1 MSATGIRA
9 DLVAKFKREIADK
22 TYRVKSEEI
31 AGKIAQKLR
40 EEESAVTGGLTR
52 HNRWTA

>member
-1 MSATGIRA
+1 MGATGVRA

-22 TYRVKSEEI
+22 TYKVKSEEI

-40 EEESAVTGGLTR
+40 EEESAVIDGLTR
-52 HNRWTA
+52 KNRWTA

>member
-1 MSATGIRA
+1 MGATGIRA

-22 TYRVKSEEI
+22 TYRVKSEEL

-40 EEESAVTGGLTR
+40 EEESAVIDGMNR
-52 HNRWTA
+52 KNRWTA